1 MEDIFGHSVDIDK
14 AKPTNSE
21 FIVTVADKL
30 RLEFNKIATNLS
42 LRKVLQVERFV
53 GLFSFLKP
61 WLNKNKK
68 VYLIYKICA
77 EVTIYGTK
85 NRRIF

>member
-30 RLEFNKIATNLS
+30 RLEYNKAA
-42 LRKVLQVERFV
+42 
-53 GLFSFLKP
+53 
-61 WLNKNKK
+61 
-68 VYLIYKICA
+68 LIS
-77 EVTIYGTK
+77 
-85 NRRIF
+85 

>member
-30 RLEFNKIATNLS
+30 RLEFHKSYI
-42 LRKVLQVERFV
+42 
-53 GLFSFLKP
+53 
-61 WLNKNKK
+61 
-68 VYLIYKICA
+68 
-77 EVTIYGTK
+77 
-85 NRRIF
+85 